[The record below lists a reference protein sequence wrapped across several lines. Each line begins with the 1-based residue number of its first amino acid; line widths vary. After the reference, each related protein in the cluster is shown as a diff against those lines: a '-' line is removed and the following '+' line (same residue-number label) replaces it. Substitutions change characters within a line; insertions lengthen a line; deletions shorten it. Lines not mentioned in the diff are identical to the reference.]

1 MQGLR
6 ARHLGFM
13 QRPTQ
18 AVILAGGR
26 GTRLAPITDSIPKPM
41 IEFHGKPFLEYL
53 IEMVRDQGFQRI
65 LLLLGYMPKP
75 IQDYFGD
82 GVQFGISIQ
91 YSVTEEENDTG
102 RRLKLAA
109 DQLDPEFLLMYCD
122 NYWPMQFDAMWEQY
136 LKSEASALVTVYKN
150 LDGYTRDN
158 LRVDDQSFVVEYDK
172 SRNAPGLSG
181 VDIGF
186 IILQNSIIKS
196 LPEDNISFETTVYP
210 QLVADRQLQ
219 AYVTEHRYYSV
230 GSHERLPIT
239 KEFLAR
245 RPVVLVDRDGV
256 LNRKMP
262 QGTYVRSWDEWEWAP
277 GAEEA
282 LRLLN
287 QASYRVI
294 IISNQSGIARG
305 VMTEDALT
313 IIHQKM
319 KTEVRESGG
328 EIEEIYYCPH
338 GWDDECACRKPKPGM
353 LLQAQREHHLDLSM
367 TYFIGDDERD
377 GQAAYAAGCPWIQ
390 VTVDQSLL
398 DIVKQFIE
406 NNNGTKSTE
415 HYPEAGP
422 VNHG

>member
-1 MQGLR
+1 ME
-6 ARHLGFM
+6 
-13 QRPTQ
+13 RPTQ

-53 IEMVRDQGFQRI
+53 IEMVRDQGFQRV
-65 LLLLGYMPKP
+65 LLLLGYMPEP
-75 IQDYFGD
+75 IQDYFDD
-82 GVQFGISIQ
+82 GSRFGISIE

-109 DQLDPEFLLMYCD
+109 DQLDSEFLLMYCD

-136 LKSEASALVTVYKN
+136 LTSEASALVTVYQN
-150 LDGYTRDN
+150 ADGYTRDN
-158 LRVDDQSFVVEYDK
+158 LRVDDQGFVVEYDK
-172 SRNAPGLSG
+172 SRSAPGLSG

-186 IILQNSIIKS
+186 IILQNSIIAS
-196 LPEDNISFETTVYP
+196 LPDDNISFEATVYP

-239 KEFLAR
+239 EEFLAR

-262 QGTYVRSWDEWEWAP
+262 QGTYVRTWDEWEWAP
-277 GAEEA
+277 GSKEA

-287 QASYRVI
+287 QADYRVI

-313 IIHQKM
+313 GIHQKM
-319 KTEVRESGG
+319 MADVCEAGG
-328 EIEEIYYCPH
+328 EIEAIYYCPH
-338 GWDDECACRKPKPGM
+338 GWDDGCACRKPKPGM

-377 GQAAYAAGCPWIQ
+377 GQAADAAGCPWIHITDDNQ
-390 VTVDQSLL
+390 LL
-398 DIVKQFIE
+398 
-406 NNNGTKSTE
+406 
-415 HYPEAGP
+415 EATRNLLSR
-422 VNHG
+422 VSQDSRRTQCQAAS